1 MQKNYCFLNLFGFS
15 GRFFWKKS
23 QYMDVKL
30 RGSFRFEAMR
40 IISNSQKKS
49 TRRQKVV
56 TITRTNEQHKAI
68 ECMKFGKYV
77 FIFDGFQV
85 SNVRKKSE
93 KEEKKMNDRN
103 DSYLLRMWFYL
114 LLDICSLWK
123 IPFLYVFSIYEP
135 VTHKRPLT
143 QGDREI
149 ETEKTHKHTR
159 LNRWKWFVCQI

>member
-1 MQKNYCFLNLFGFS
+1 
-15 GRFFWKKS
+15 
-23 QYMDVKL
+23 MDVKL

-103 DSYLLRMWFYL
+103 DSYLLRM
-114 LLDICSLWK
+114 
-123 IPFLYVFSIYEP
+123 
-135 VTHKRPLT
+135 
-143 QGDREI
+143 
-149 ETEKTHKHTR
+149 
-159 LNRWKWFVCQI
+159 

>member
-1 MQKNYCFLNLFGFS
+1 
-15 GRFFWKKS
+15 
-23 QYMDVKL
+23 MDVKL

-40 IISNSQKKS
+40 IISNSQKK

>member
-1 MQKNYCFLNLFGFS
+1 
-15 GRFFWKKS
+15 
-23 QYMDVKL
+23 MDVKL

-93 KEEKKMNDRN
+93 EEEKKNERQKRFLFTEDVVLSAFRH
-103 DSYLLRMWFYL
+103 L
-114 LLDICSLWK
+114 LLVKS
-123 IPFLYVFSIYEP
+123 SI
-135 VTHKRPLT
+135 
-143 QGDREI
+143 
-149 ETEKTHKHTR
+149 
-159 LNRWKWFVCQI
+159 FVCVFHL